1 MTSPSS
7 WRGGSEAAVRSRGLD
22 ADEIHERL
30 ALLGAIDRGRVVFG
44 AHTHGYRL
52 GAALSEA
59 EVAAREAKLGV
70 ALPADYRAFLLH
82 VGAHGA
88 GPYYGLSSF
97 EDQDAWRAAHVA
109 AGTPADPTSPFPR
122 TRDTFPPSEAWPS
135 LDGLVLLADQGCGRQ
150 SLLVV
155 TGEARGEVWTAFDF
169 GPGGPSDFGPGGL
182 VPEARDFGSWY
193 GAWLDRA
200 LFSWAKDRL
209 RPLALNGGASEP
221 ERRGIDAARPLVHA
235 YAAAPDV
242 APLQPGD
249 SLRALGDLL
258 LFDDRASDADA
269 AYERAAALTPHD
281 AAAQLHLDRA
291 RVRRKG
297 ARWAEALDEA
307 RRGLAT
313 DVRSLGRQH
322 ELHTEVER
330 ALLGLGRTSE
340 AIAAMEARAAGD
352 ASYPSLHRM
361 LARAQCDAGDL
372 EGAHRTLLRAVE
384 RSIGCYASATEI
396 GASLVAGLGMPRPS
410 AERRVTEIYDAF
422 VEELSATDPASAER
436 LAARRPATGDA

>member
-1 MTSPSS
+1 MDP
-7 WRGGSEAAVRSRGLD
+7 A
-22 ADEIHERL
+22 EIHERL

-88 GPYYGLSSF
+88 GPYYGLASF
-97 EDQDAWRAAHVA
+97 EDQDAWRAAHAA

-122 TRDTFPPSEAWPS
+122 TRDTFPEADAWRS
-135 LDGLVLLADQGCGRQ
+135 LDGLLLLTEQGCGHQ

-155 TGEARGEVWTAFDF
+155 TGEARGEVWTGFDF
-169 GPGGPSDFGPGGL
+169 GPGDLGHGRL

-193 GAWLDRA
+193 RAWLDRA

-209 RPLALNGGASEP
+209 RPLASTEGISEA
-221 ERRGIDAARPLVHA
+221 EQRGIDAARPLVHA
-235 YAAAPDV
+235 YAALPDV
-242 APLQPGD
+242 EPLQPGD

-258 LFDDRASDADA
+258 LFDDRCDDADA